1 MGGGGGG
8 GGSADLGGTRG
19 AERTDCEVR
28 GRATAGGGFLVFGVH
43 RFDIVVADCARLS
56 RSAPPSRRLASA
68 ICEAHQARDSMAAGT
83 GASAFLPS
91 AAKPSQRLGRHH
103 AALGVRSLYE
113 HIVVFREAALRHRAR
128 GGDAREFQRTL
139 PSVFGGDRRVSR
151 GPTA

>member
-56 RSAPPSRRLASA
+56 RSAPPSRRVASA

-83 GASAFLPS
+83 GGSAVLP
-91 AAKPSQRLGRHH
+91 AAGKRSQRLGRHH
-103 AALGVRSLYE
+103 AALGGCSLFE
-113 HIVVFREAALRHRAR
+113 PIRGFR
-128 GGDAREFQRTL
+128 
-139 PSVFGGDRRVSR
+139 
-151 GPTA
+151 